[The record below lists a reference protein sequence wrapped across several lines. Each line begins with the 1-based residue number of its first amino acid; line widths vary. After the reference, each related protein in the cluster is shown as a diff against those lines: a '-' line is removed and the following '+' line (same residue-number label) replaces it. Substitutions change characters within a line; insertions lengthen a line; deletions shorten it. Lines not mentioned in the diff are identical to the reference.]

1 MPRIQPKWAIKL
13 IIIEI
18 HNRLTESLYNN
29 KKTTLNWKVIYF
41 DAYRKCVLMKIGAG
55 PKEKEIKNGCN
66 GSVTV

>member
-29 KKTTLNWKVIYF
+29 KKITLNWKVISF
-41 DAYRKCVLMKIGAG
+41 DDRKCALMKIGADQR
-55 PKEKEIKNGCN
+55 IKK
-66 GSVTV
+66 